1 MRPDFYNHLD
11 IWHKEIDYLRISSIR
26 LGYTLPKDVLNKI
39 GLSNVRFSFEARNPF
54 VISNGYDGYFD
65 PESYGNIYAQP
76 QQKSYTLGVNLTF

>member
-1 MRPDFYNHLD
+1 MLKRIKLD
-11 IWHKEIDYLRISSIR
+11 
-26 LGYTLPKDVLNKI
+26 
-39 GLSNVRFSFEARNPF
+39 NVRFSFEARNPF